1 MVNRLMDLVVLVAE
15 LSQQSDKSFKELDKE
30 LLHRGYSAEE
40 IEEAFF
46 WFTSQTRPFEQRPPG
61 TRKGAAVRVLS
72 SWESM
77 GIDGEAYG
85 YLLRLANLGIIDGDQ
100 FERILSRIHP
110 NAFEKL
116 HLGDIKTAAAAV
128 VFHMSPEEPEEELF
142 DVIDDDI
149 PLS

>member
-1 MVNRLMDLVVLVAE
+1 MDLVVLVAE

-30 LLHRGYSAEE
+30 LLHRGYSPEE

-46 WFTSQTRPFEQRPPG
+46 WFSSHRAVDQRPAHSG
-61 TRKGAAVRVLS
+61 TAVRVLS
-72 SWESM
+72 SWEAM

-85 YLLRLANLGIIDGDQ
+85 YLLRLANLGIIDSEQ
-100 FERILSRIHP
+100 FEKILSRVHP

-116 HLGDIKTAAAAV
+116 RLGDVKTAAAAV
-128 VFHMSPEEPEEELF
+128 IFHMSPEEPEEDVF